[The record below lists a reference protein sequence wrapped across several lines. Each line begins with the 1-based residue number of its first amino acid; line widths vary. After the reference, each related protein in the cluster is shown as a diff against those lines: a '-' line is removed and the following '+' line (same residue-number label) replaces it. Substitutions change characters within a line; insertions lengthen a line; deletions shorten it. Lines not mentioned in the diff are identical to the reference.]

1 MEMEKLAKNSSG
13 AGGIH
18 SGHRQRVWREF
29 AQNGIDENAP
39 PHKVLE
45 LILFFTIPRKDTNEL
60 AHIVLE
66 RFGGSFANV
75 MEASVEQLMEASVT
89 DNKEIPRITEYTASH
104 IKLMLEIVKYYY
116 ASKAKQ
122 EKPLFNR
129 ATASEYMVKK
139 LMHERVEK
147 AYLLCLDCANR
158 FLDCQK
164 LAEGDEISVA
174 LSPRKIIEIINKIGA
189 TRVLLAHNHPR
200 GLAFPSKADIQVT
213 SQISSALSGINV
225 VFLDHIIVSDN
236 DYVSL
241 YDSKEY
247 GFLFKM

>member
-1 MEMEKLAKNSSG
+1 MNSLAEKKSSKSTMH
-13 AGGIH
+13 A
-18 SGHRQRVWREF
+18 GHRQRVWREF
-29 AQNGIDENAP
+29 TQNGIDENTP

-89 DNKEIPRITEYTASH
+89 DNKDIPKISEYTASH

-116 ASKAKQ
+116 SAKAKH
-122 EKPLFNR
+122 EKQLFNR
-129 ATASEYMVKK
+129 VTASDYLVKK
-139 LMHERVEK
+139 LMHERVEM
-147 AYLLCLDCANR
+147 AYLLCLDSANR
-158 FLDCQK
+158 FLACPK
-164 LAEGDEISVA
+164 LSEGDELAVD
-174 LSPRKIIEIINKIGA
+174 LSPRKLIETVNKIGA
-189 TRVLLAHNHPR
+189 TRVILAHNHPR
-200 GLAFPSKADIQVT
+200 GLAFPSKADIKVT
-213 SQISSALSGINV
+213 SQIAAALSGINV

-247 GFLFKM
+247 GFLFKI